1 MSQSAACGQDAA
13 AKPLSASDKKP
24 EVWLLRCT
32 AQAPAAMA
40 TELLLR
46 LGEPR
51 WLLPLCCRCGRLQR
65 LLPSDSISSSA
76 AVSSVLLLSV
86 AVSCSL
92 PPALC
97 HPLSATRSLPPA
109 LCHPLSATR
118 SLPPALCHPLS
129 ATRSLPPALCHPLS
143 AALSPPPFLCTASDS
158 AMSSSRSLT
167 ARLLTVLLQT
177 PCRHA
182 SDGPTAAR
190 LPTSAAP
197 LPTGRRSRC
206 SGGSLAPRASGSRSS
221 I

>member
-97 HPLSATRSLPPA
+97 HPLSA
-109 LCHPLSATR
+109 
-118 SLPPALCHPLS
+118 
-129 ATRSLPPALCHPLS
+129 
-143 AALSPPPFLCTASDS
+143 ALSPPPFLCTASDS
-158 AMSSSRSLT
+158 AISSRSLT